1 MDEGPPRGSKGDIL
15 NRENSGV
22 YNHEKPNVDKFECV
36 MKVLDFLYDRPGG
49 VGETGSGDA
58 LYEFVSFFMG
68 YACRPLGTARIDN
81 FDHFTGRVDLCK
93 DFLILLEGREIEP
106 KKKQM
111 CKDTLELYLGR
122 AQNSLNLFQH
132 IGERRELIDAINL
145 MVESTEIHPQIEPT
159 GSASEQPALTPETHP
174 RFKPAGPPDPDA
186 PVLGGK
192 PVQSMATL
200 QIIDRMISIICAR
213 EH

>member
-1 MDEGPPRGSKGDIL
+1 MGERPPPGSKGDSL

-111 CKDTLELYLGR
+111 CKDTLEVYLER
-122 AQNSLNLFQH
+122 TQKSLNFFKYIVEQ
-132 IGERRELIDAINL
+132 RELRDVINT
-145 MVESTEIHPQIEPT
+145 MVEPTETHPQIEPT
-159 GSASEQPALTPETHP
+159 GSASEQPALTPEIHP
-174 RFKPAGPPDPDA
+174 RFKPTGPASESPAPSAGTRS
-186 PVLGGK
+186 K
-192 PVQSMATL
+192 ATL
-200 QIIDRMISIICAR
+200 QTIDRMISIICAR